1 MSKIALFIGEIMRI
15 SELLHL
21 RQNRIRLNNIRKNR
35 RNIIPFVGAGI
46 SVACGLY
53 TWLELL
59 DKLASEYLSSN
70 EREIFKNTTDYF
82 KYAQAIV
89 DASGNQDAVMRRIGE
104 IFEETDIC
112 INKTPYLL
120 VSSFSNNIITTNYD
134 TILETAAIKFGNK
147 AAFKT
152 LLPCLTGQMTRAIQD
167 NSRCIMKMHGSVEET
182 SSMIFGEA
190 QYEEFYG
197 RDKPLPMFLETF
209 FGGRSILFVGC
220 SLTKDKTIDVLSKCV
235 NRNSKVMHY
244 AIVELPQIPDE
255 EVKQRN
261 YLSSLGIEPIYYPKG
276 DYESVELLL
285 EYIAEDNSFIK
296 EVKRIFEKYF
306 SIGTDTYYS
315 EDTHNI
321 LISILNE
328 SYYNTAKDYPEL
340 LELDKEKLDIVRA
353 YKAALEISDKI
364 YESLYDTCVNLFDL
378 LSRSGIKS
386 AYDIR
391 ESLTAH
397 FADAALRETDIREL
411 LQKQNMLYVP
421 KSLDIE
427 GKSNDELTVL
437 ADKLNRK
444 IQFENEMS
452 YRNFMDDYNQAVE
465 LLDKA
470 YDRIEMHQRVL
481 LCNTIGAWGTF
492 VLDVEKPKKYLALAI
507 STIESLNDSE
517 RPYSLLSQCYCNLG
531 LLMARN
537 GDYKAALEYAKKDVE
552 LKKQNCDNL
561 RLYAGSMGLYAL
573 YQKELDP
580 FAASRIHVDV
590 IKLKRSNI
598 ENADELRYERDKN
611 IDTKTMKHKLIASW
625 ATSVFNLGL
634 LAKDLLLY
642 QLADEFIMLAN
653 SYRYKIIDNVS
664 KDYNASYNAE
674 IELAVL
680 LHQDQDIQRYIS
692 AVKGRMSMDP
702 KLSTTIYHSW
712 YVCALYFYSHADYD
726 VAKQY
731 IRKFYKEYYFK
742 GDVKD
747 VRLEVRAKLLD
758 AKILLKSDSD
768 IKFVQIVL
776 DEAIERL
783 KELYPN
789 ESFWF
794 VEPYILYENINDRYS
809 EELIKLK
816 EIYSKKRESVHAQL
830 NQFIREITNAKPSIS

>member
-1 MSKIALFIGEIMRI
+1 MRI
-15 SELLHL
+15 SELLNL
-21 RQNRIRLNNIRKNR
+21 RQNRHRLNSIRTNR

-46 SVACGLY
+46 SAACGLY
-53 TWLELL
+53 TWIKLL
-59 DKLASEYLSSN
+59 DKLASEYLESN
-70 EREIFKNTTDYF
+70 KREIFKNTTDYF
-82 KYAQAIV
+82 EYAQAIV
-89 DASGNQDAVMRRIGE
+89 NASKNQDAVMRRIGE

-134 TILETAAIKFGNK
+134 TILETAARKLGNK
-147 AAFKT
+147 ATFKT

-167 NSRCIMKMHGSVEET
+167 NRRCIMKMHGSVEET
-182 SSMIFGEA
+182 SSMVFSES

-197 RDKPLPMFLETF
+197 EGKPLPMFLETF
-209 FGGRSILFVGC
+209 FAGRSVLFVGC
-220 SLTKDKTIDVLSKCV
+220 SLTKDKTIEILSKCI
-235 NRNSKVMHY
+235 NRNPKIVHY

-285 EYIAEDNSFIK
+285 EYLAEDNSFIK
-296 EVKRIFEKYF
+296 EAKSIFEKYF
-306 SIGTDTYYS
+306 SIGTDAYYS
-315 EDTHNI
+315 DDTYNI

-340 LELDKEKLDIVRA
+340 LELDKEKLDIVRDYRA
-353 YKAALEISDKI
+353 VIEISDKI
-364 YESLYDTCVNLFDL
+364 YESIYDTCVNMFDL

-391 ESLTAH
+391 ESLVAN
-397 FADAALRETDIREL
+397 FADAALRETDIREM
-411 LQKQNMLYVP
+411 LQKQNILYSP

-427 GKSNDELTVL
+427 GESNDELTVL

-452 YRNFMDDYNQAVE
+452 FRNFMDDYNQAVV

-470 YDRIEMHQRVL
+470 YDKIEMHQRVL

-517 RPYSLLSQCYCNLG
+517 RPYSLLSKCYCNLG

-537 GDYKAALEYAKKDVE
+537 GDYKAAMECAKKDLE
-552 LKKQNCDNL
+552 YKNQIGDNL

-580 FAASRIHVDV
+580 FVALQIHVDV
-590 IKLKRSNI
+590 IKLKRKNI

-611 IDTKTMKHKLIASW
+611 VDAKTMKHKLIASW
-625 ATSVFNLGL
+625 ADSVFNLGL

-642 QLADEFIMLAN
+642 QLADEFITLAN
-653 SYRYKIIDNVS
+653 GYRYKIIDNVS

-674 IELAVL
+674 AELAVL
-680 LHQDQDIQRYIS
+680 LHQNQDIQRYIS
-692 AVKGRMSMDP
+692 AVRGRISMNS
-702 KLSTTIYHSW
+702 KLSTTLYHTW

-758 AKILLKSDSD
+758 ARILLKSDSD

-789 ESFWF
+789 ESFWL
-794 VEPYILYENINDRYS
+794 VEPYTFYENINNRYS

-816 EIYSKKRESVHAQL
+816 EMYSKKRENVDVQL
-830 NQFIREITNAKPSIS
+830 KQFIREIAITKPNIS